1 MITIFLC
8 GARGWVGGIE
18 RVGAGD
24 APWRASCRLR
34 KVRPTLCGL
43 RLVCERVATF
53 DVSVVGAASEDVL
66 TSWRSVARSDISKK
80 QARFSN
86 DGSTS
91 PRGLHTYTY
100 LRVGPSGSSAFPL
113 QPTTQGASSSAR
125 GNHTGKM
132 WAVTTRATAMRV
144 TSSVGARGRS
154 AMAVASRARPARCAA
169 GGDSSI
175 RRSANRVG
183 DRVRADA
190 ASIRGVWAP
199 ARHLKGPSSGDNAQA
214 RRGVARAAEGGGGGG
229 GAAGGSGGSGGGGG
243 DSGASS
249 SSGGGGGGLWVLYLT
264 SLEKN
269 PMLTKCVTSG
279 ILNAAGDLFAQFMFE
294 DAANKGCD
302 WKRAGVFTFLGA
314 ALVGPCLHFWYA
326 NLNKIVL
333 ATGAVGSAAATV
345 SLALDQ
351 LVFAP
356 TFLAVFIASL
366 FTVEGNA
373 SAVVPKLKQDW
384 SQTVVA
390 NWKVWVPFQFLNFRF
405 VPVNLQ
411 VGAANVIALM
421 WNTYMSWVTHLEVKP
436 VEPEPKGKK
445 GKKKK
450 K

>member
-1 MITIFLC
+1 MITIFFLG
-8 GARGWVGGIE
+8 GARRVGGIE

-80 QARFSN
+80 QATFSN

-91 PRGLHTYTY
+91 PRGLHTY

-144 TSSVGARGRS
+144 TASVGARGRS

-169 GGDSSI
+169 AGDSSI

-214 RRGVARAAEGGGGGG
+214 RRGVARATEVGGGGGG

-243 DSGASS
+243 DFGASS

-450 K
+450 

>member
-1 MITIFLC
+1 
-8 GARGWVGGIE
+8 
-18 RVGAGD
+18 
-24 APWRASCRLR
+24 
-34 KVRPTLCGL
+34 
-43 RLVCERVATF
+43 
-53 DVSVVGAASEDVL
+53 
-66 TSWRSVARSDISKK
+66 
-80 QARFSN
+80 
-86 DGSTS
+86 
-91 PRGLHTYTY
+91 
-100 LRVGPSGSSAFPL
+100 
-113 QPTTQGASSSAR
+113 
-125 GNHTGKM
+125 
-132 WAVTTRATAMRV
+132 
-144 TSSVGARGRS
+144 
-154 AMAVASRARPARCAA
+154 MAVASRARPARCAA

-214 RRGVARAAEGGGGGG
+214 RRGVARAAEGGGGGGGG

-445 GKKKK
+445 GKKGKK
-450 K
+450 

>member
-1 MITIFLC
+1 
-8 GARGWVGGIE
+8 
-18 RVGAGD
+18 
-24 APWRASCRLR
+24 
-34 KVRPTLCGL
+34 
-43 RLVCERVATF
+43 
-53 DVSVVGAASEDVL
+53 
-66 TSWRSVARSDISKK
+66 
-80 QARFSN
+80 
-86 DGSTS
+86 
-91 PRGLHTYTY
+91 
-100 LRVGPSGSSAFPL
+100 
-113 QPTTQGASSSAR
+113 
-125 GNHTGKM
+125 
-132 WAVTTRATAMRV
+132 
-144 TSSVGARGRS
+144 
-154 AMAVASRARPARCAA
+154 MAVASRARPARCAA

-450 K
+450 

>member
-1 MITIFLC
+1 
-8 GARGWVGGIE
+8 
-18 RVGAGD
+18 
-24 APWRASCRLR
+24 
-34 KVRPTLCGL
+34 
-43 RLVCERVATF
+43 
-53 DVSVVGAASEDVL
+53 
-66 TSWRSVARSDISKK
+66 
-80 QARFSN
+80 
-86 DGSTS
+86 
-91 PRGLHTYTY
+91 
-100 LRVGPSGSSAFPL
+100 
-113 QPTTQGASSSAR
+113 
-125 GNHTGKM
+125 
-132 WAVTTRATAMRV
+132 
-144 TSSVGARGRS
+144 
-154 AMAVASRARPARCAA
+154 MAVASRARPARCAA

-199 ARHLKGPSSGDNAQA
+199 ARHLKGPSSGDNAQ
-214 RRGVARAAEGGGGGG
+214 RRGVARAAEGGGGGGGG

-445 GKKKK
+445 GKKGKK
-450 K
+450 

>member
-1 MITIFLC
+1 M
-8 GARGWVGGIE
+8 GGIE

-445 GKKKK
+445 GKK
-450 K
+450 

>member
-1 MITIFLC
+1 M
-8 GARGWVGGIE
+8 GGIE

-445 GKKKK
+445 GKKGKK
-450 K
+450 